1 MFWLDG
7 VLIFF
12 LVLSAP
18 LFIFL
23 SIEYAWIFPVIPL
36 VWVFRWILRRE
47 LFKRN
52 VIDWAISLLVVQV
65 SISCFV
71 VPDIALSLPK
81 VTGVLFG
88 ILFFFGMTIVLQSQK
103 LIKLGIFAFAGD
115 RFFLIVVWIL
125 VIFTTSQ
132 SLYKSLV
139 GNIVEK
145 LPKMNLRL
153 PGAEAEF
160 NPNDLAWVVVLF
172 VPLLL
177 VLTANFFDE
186 FCIIFLSS

>member
-1 MFWLDG
+1 
-7 VLIFF
+7 
-12 LVLSAP
+12 
-18 LFIFL
+18 
-23 SIEYAWIFPVIPL
+23 
-36 VWVFRWILRRE
+36 
-47 LFKRN
+47 
-52 VIDWAISLLVVQV
+52 
-65 SISCFV
+65 
-71 VPDIALSLPK
+71 
-81 VTGVLFG
+81 
-88 ILFFFGMTIVLQSQK
+88 MTIVLQSQK

-160 NPNDLAWVVVLF
+160 NPNDLAWIVVLF